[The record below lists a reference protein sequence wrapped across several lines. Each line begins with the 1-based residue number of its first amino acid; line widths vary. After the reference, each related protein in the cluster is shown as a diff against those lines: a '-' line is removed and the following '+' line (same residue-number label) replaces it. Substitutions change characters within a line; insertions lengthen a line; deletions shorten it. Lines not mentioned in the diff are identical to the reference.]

1 MGTFTVLA
9 GDFPKFGPTVPHPS
23 IEGATLLLP
32 RPSRKLLKVLEVASP
47 REEVPA
53 SEVASLEVVGQVSGK
68 SFGGAAVAGLAGGL
82 VLGPVGLV
90 AGALAGGSKDAVS
103 FELTLRDGRRLLGSA
118 KSTAFQELQAAL
130 FAAGV
135 RVQATA

>member
-9 GDFPKFGPTVPHPS
+9 GDFPKFGPTVPYPS
-23 IEGATLLLP
+23 VEGSTLLLP

-53 SEVASLEVVGQVSGK
+53 SEVASLAVVGQATGK

-82 VLGPVGLV
+82 LLGPVGLV
-90 AGALAGGSKDAVS
+90 AGALAGGNKDAVT

-118 KSTAFQELQAAL
+118 KSVAFQELQAAL